1 MSFQIFLL
9 VGHLTNW
16 TGHNL
21 LTDNTLKKRT
31 QDVLVTCSVIVSDHN
46 VKLAGHFQ
54 NLVGQCPMT
63 NCYFQHCPDSL
74 QWYYVNLLKFMIFL
88 LPTDVIIIICLE
100 VTVFNMRPL
109 IAPWATTLFLVVHL
123 RCHHQ
128 AMLMLM
134 KITRGEQPQIHSIS
148 QFQNLSS
155 QFLPKNCSKTIIV
168 VNVVGSEKKAEAL
181 RHVSSITKFCV
192 NVISPFD

>member
-9 VGHLTNW
+9 VGRLTNW

-63 NCYFQHCPDSL
+63 DCYFQHCCHSPLSL
-74 QWYYVNLLKFMIFL
+74 TELMTWANKI
-88 LPTDVIIIICLE
+88 LE
-100 VTVFNMRPL
+100 VNFAMMSVKL
-109 IAPWATTLFLVVHL
+109 L
-123 RCHHQ
+123 R
-128 AMLMLM
+128 L
-134 KITRGEQPQIHSIS
+134 K
-148 QFQNLSS
+148 
-155 QFLPKNCSKTIIV
+155 CSRAFRSTAAV
-168 VNVVGSEKKAEAL
+168 YEK
-181 RHVSSITKFCV
+181 
-192 NVISPFD
+192 

>member
-63 NCYFQHCPDSL
+63 DCYFQHCILCLVTKL
-74 QWYYVNLLKFMIFL
+74 QL
-88 LPTDVIIIICLE
+88 D
-100 VTVFNMRPL
+100 FNFNFK
-109 IAPWATTLFLVVHL
+109 IATGF
-123 RCHHQ
+123 
-128 AMLMLM
+128 
-134 KITRGEQPQIHSIS
+134 
-148 QFQNLSS
+148 
-155 QFLPKNCSKTIIV
+155 
-168 VNVVGSEKKAEAL
+168 
-181 RHVSSITKFCV
+181 
-192 NVISPFD
+192 

>member
-21 LTDNTLKKRT
+21 LTDNTLKKGT

-63 NCYFQHCPDSL
+63 DCYFQHCTWDILFFVWS
-74 QWYYVNLLKFMIFL
+74 WSCFIFCLLCL
-88 LPTDVIIIICLE
+88 L
-100 VTVFNMRPL
+100 FY
-109 IAPWATTLFLVVHL
+109 
-123 RCHHQ
+123 
-128 AMLMLM
+128 
-134 KITRGEQPQIHSIS
+134 
-148 QFQNLSS
+148 
-155 QFLPKNCSKTIIV
+155 
-168 VNVVGSEKKAEAL
+168 
-181 RHVSSITKFCV
+181 
-192 NVISPFD
+192 VISALVPACRRSPSQ

>member
-21 LTDNTLKKRT
+21 LTDNTLKETT

-63 NCYFQHCPDSL
+63 DCYFQHWFIAEQKIKL
-74 QWYYVNLLKFMIFL
+74 QEATNSWKVF
-88 LPTDVIIIICLE
+88 E
-100 VTVFNMRPL
+100 VR
-109 IAPWATTLFLVVHL
+109 
-123 RCHHQ
+123 
-128 AMLMLM
+128 
-134 KITRGEQPQIHSIS
+134 
-148 QFQNLSS
+148 
-155 QFLPKNCSKTIIV
+155 
-168 VNVVGSEKKAEAL
+168 
-181 RHVSSITKFCV
+181 
-192 NVISPFD
+192 

>member
-31 QDVLVTCSVIVSDHN
+31 QDVLVTCSVTVSDHN

-63 NCYFQHCPDSL
+63 DCYFQHCINSCKAR
-74 QWYYVNLLKFMIFL
+74 Q
-88 LPTDVIIIICLE
+88 
-100 VTVFNMRPL
+100 
-109 IAPWATTLFLVVHL
+109 
-123 RCHHQ
+123 
-128 AMLMLM
+128 
-134 KITRGEQPQIHSIS
+134 GPQFFS
-148 QFQNLSS
+148 F
-155 QFLPKNCSKTIIV
+155 
-168 VNVVGSEKKAEAL
+168 SEKTRIA
-181 RHVSSITKFCV
+181 
-192 NVISPFD
+192 

>member
-21 LTDNTLKKRT
+21 LTDNTLKKRI

-63 NCYFQHCPDSL
+63 DCYFQHCCTINYAKKSL
-74 QWYYVNLLKFMIFL
+74 VSSKGWKYSFL
-88 LPTDVIIIICLE
+88 L
-100 VTVFNMRPL
+100 L
-109 IAPWATTLFLVVHL
+109 I
-123 RCHHQ
+123 Q
-128 AMLMLM
+128 
-134 KITRGEQPQIHSIS
+134 
-148 QFQNLSS
+148 
-155 QFLPKNCSKTIIV
+155 LP
-168 VNVVGSEKKAEAL
+168 
-181 RHVSSITKFCV
+181 
-192 NVISPFD
+192 

>member
-31 QDVLVTCSVIVSDHN
+31 QDVLVTCSVIVSVHN

-63 NCYFQHCPDSL
+63 DCYFQHC
-74 QWYYVNLLKFMIFL
+74 WYLMQRSWVKSFSSGKKNQAFL
-88 LPTDVIIIICLE
+88 L
-100 VTVFNMRPL
+100 
-109 IAPWATTLFLVVHL
+109 
-123 RCHHQ
+123 
-128 AMLMLM
+128 
-134 KITRGEQPQIHSIS
+134 
-148 QFQNLSS
+148 
-155 QFLPKNCSKTIIV
+155 LPYK
-168 VNVVGSEKKAEAL
+168 
-181 RHVSSITKFCV
+181 
-192 NVISPFD
+192 

>member
-63 NCYFQHCPDSL
+63 DCYFQHWVCD
-74 QWYYVNLLKFMIFL
+74 
-88 LPTDVIIIICLE
+88 
-100 VTVFNMRPL
+100 
-109 IAPWATTLFLVVHL
+109 LVHP
-123 RCHHQ
+123 RE
-128 AMLMLM
+128 M
-134 KITRGEQPQIHSIS
+134 
-148 QFQNLSS
+148 
-155 QFLPKNCSKTIIV
+155 
-168 VNVVGSEKKAEAL
+168 
-181 RHVSSITKFCV
+181 RHVYLRTGSFTTCV
-192 NVISPFD
+192 LVHTSARTTCVLAHFFGVLCRNIMLRSLSRAFVRNASTDSTI